1 MTLPCWMRAFSE
13 TLGLV
18 SAVISAAAAFASLV
32 PFFFNLRETTVEK
45 ASRPTRVGLA
55 IGCVIVSVVSGVV
68 SVIVFRKPP
77 AERAPL
83 QNPVTV
89 TVVEQ
94 ATVPTTASSL
104 GTVSATNEPQPGAQ
118 PITKPATRSH
128 SAIAVSEQGRAIPE
142 LTAAADDALMM
153 LRSHSHS
160 VRGNLR
166 GTQGDPDLSLQ
177 GLITT
182 DLTLDVKLMDAAGVV
197 RDSFTITS
205 RGGGFT
211 ADASGLQ
218 ARERLRDALER
229 HIQKEK
235 P

>member
-1 MTLPCWMRAFSE
+1 MRALAES
-13 TLGLV
+13 LGLV
-18 SAVISAAAAFASLV
+18 SAVISAAAGFASLI
-32 PFFFNLRETTVEK
+32 PFFFNLQQKSVEK
-45 ASRPTRVGLA
+45 ASRSTRVGLA
-55 IGCVIVSVVSGVV
+55 IGCVVVSVVSGVV
-68 SVIVFRKPP
+68 SVIVLRKPP
-77 AERAPL
+77 ADRAPL

-94 ATVPTTASSL
+94 ATVPITASSL
-104 GTVSATNEPQPGAQ
+104 ATLATTNELQPGAQ

-142 LTAAADDALMM
+142 LTAAADDALIM
-153 LRSHSHS
+153 LRSHSHT

-166 GTQGDPDLSLQ
+166 GMQSAPDVSLQ

-182 DLTLDVKLMDAAGVV
+182 DLTLDVRLMDVAGVV

-211 ADASGLQ
+211 DDASGLQ